1 MADDSK
7 AGFLV
12 HFLHRASQRA
22 DGLFALEIGELGLT
36 PRQFAILQAV
46 SAANGPSQTAIRAA
60 TGIDRSS
67 IADLVRRLVT
77 NGCLK
82 RRRSK
87 RDSRV
92 YAVHLTSKGQQL
104 LGAAEPGAIA
114 SDRALLSR
122 IPEGQRTSIIQV
134 LKMIVA

>member
-7 AGFLV
+7 AGLLV

-22 DGLFALEIGELGLT
+22 DGLLALEIGELGLT

-46 SAANGPSQTAIRAA
+46 SAANGPSQTRAA

-87 RDSRV
+87 PPASTLSTSHQRASSCSEQRSRELLRPTVHFCLGCLKDSERPS
-92 YAVHLTSKGQQL
+92 SK
-104 LGAAEPGAIA
+104 
-114 SDRALLSR
+114 S
-122 IPEGQRTSIIQV
+122 
-134 LKMIVA
+134 